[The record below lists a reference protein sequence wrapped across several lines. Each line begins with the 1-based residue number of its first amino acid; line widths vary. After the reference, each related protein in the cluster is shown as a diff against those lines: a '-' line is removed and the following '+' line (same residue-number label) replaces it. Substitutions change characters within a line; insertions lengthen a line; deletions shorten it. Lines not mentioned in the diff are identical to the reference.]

1 MGFFTDLLATVGFS
15 TGILEPSNK
24 PKDLDAM
31 MRDNLSGKYS
41 KSEMRRRAYSGY
53 YDKKDWLY
61 GLKATG

>member
-1 MGFFTDLLATVGFS
+1 MGFFTDLLATVGFE

-41 KSEMRRRAYSGY
+41 KWEMRRRCDMGY
-53 YDKKDWLY
+53 YDKKD
-61 GLKATG
+61 